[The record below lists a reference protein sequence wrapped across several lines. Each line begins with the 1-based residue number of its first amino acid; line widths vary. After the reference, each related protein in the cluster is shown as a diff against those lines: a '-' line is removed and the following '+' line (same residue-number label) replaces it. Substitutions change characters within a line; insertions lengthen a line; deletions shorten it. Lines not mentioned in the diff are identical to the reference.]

1 MAVDINQV
9 RQKYPEYSDLSDT
22 ELLQGLHS
30 KFYSDIPFNE
40 FASNISLTT
49 PAVTVTEKAPTEAEK
64 AAFEAEQAGLG
75 ERMFGMGSPTYSF
88 LRGAVIE
95 PALGV
100 NQLLAQTGMFG
111 ERVAKG
117 ASDVVKQEAEAA
129 KTARE
134 TAGREGVDWLSMA
147 GAVLSPVNKAF
158 TMATAPTALQ
168 RVGQAA
174 ASGGLYG
181 AIQPVVGDD
190 FLAEK
195 YFQVGLG
202 ATLGGA
208 LGGVMEGITAGLPQ
222 LTKLI
227 KELPITAKNKEDA
240 FKRYVQELIPD
251 DKKAL
256 MQELRQSGEIISGSS
271 PTVAEAISDMPSAYK
286 ILKAQERLEKGQA
299 TAGKFIER
307 RGQQEA
313 ARVRTLD
320 QVFGSPA
327 DLELAKNA
335 RLTSTLPMRERALK
349 EADFY
354 GETASKLEQ
363 QLAKGTQQFGVL
375 LPKQKADIIKGQIE
389 NIKANG
395 YYPLT
400 SKSLIDKIDVMSN
413 SPGLRSNEMLTYA
426 IAKLRGKLDKLTD
439 ERGVINSADMYNVRK
454 EIAQDLAEYVG
465 SKNLND
471 KSFRAQATGAET
483 SLKKLIDVE
492 INKAA
497 GSTLWTNYLN
507 KFAEYSRKID
517 QLELGQGLKQKLSGK
532 FSEETAGKFLQAI
545 TEAPTTIKKATGQ
558 SRYTTLE
565 EVLTPS
571 QTSAVNKVYA
581 DLVRQEKALVSG
593 KGIEK
598 AKPAEIAQAQEIP
611 GFISS
616 TITFVKNIL
625 RDLAKVSQKDFD
637 RQMADLLLNPQKF
650 ADFLETI
657 PKQNQDE
664 VFKAMSAKMSPDIRS
679 QFAQMYAT
687 RPTVQ
692 ETSRATAQQMTQ

>member
-1 MAVDINQV
+1 MAFDPDTYLGTSSFN
-9 RQKYPEYSDLSDT
+9 PDEYL
-22 ELLQGLHS
+22 
-30 KFYSDIPFNE
+30 KI
-40 FASNISLTT
+40 TT
-49 PAVTVTEKAPTEAEK
+49 PPVTVTEKAPTEAEK
-64 AAFEAEQAGLG
+64 AAFEAEQASLG
-75 ERMFGMGSPTYSF
+75 ERMVGMGSPAYSF

-100 NQLLAQTGMFG
+100 NQLIAQTGIFG

-117 ASDVVKQEAEAA
+117 ASDVVKQEAKAA
-129 KTARE
+129 KKARE
-134 TAGREGVDWLSMA
+134 AVGRVGTDWVSMA

-181 AIQPVVGDD
+181 ALQPVVGDD

-208 LGGVMEGITAGLPQ
+208 LGGLTEGLPQ

-227 KELPITAKNKEDA
+227 KELPITKQNKEDA
-240 FKRYVQELIPD
+240 FKRYVQELVPE

-307 RGQQEA
+307 RGEQQA

-320 QVFGSPA
+320 EVFGSPA
-327 DLELAKNA
+327 DLELAKQA
-335 RLTSTLPMRERALK
+335 RLTTTTPMRERALK

-363 QLAKGTQQFGVL
+363 ELTKGTKQFGALV
-375 LPKQKADIIKGQIE
+375 PKQKADILKSQVE

-400 SKSLIDKIDVMSN
+400 SKSLIDKIDTMSN

-426 IAKLRGKLDKLTD
+426 MSKLRGKLDKLTD

-465 SKNLND
+465 SKNLNNA
-471 KSFRAQATGAET
+471 SFRAQATGAET
-483 SLKKLIDVE
+483 SLKKLIDTE
-492 INKAA
+492 INKAS
-497 GSTLWTNYLN
+497 GSNLWSDYLS
-507 KFAEYSRKID
+507 KFAEHSRKID

-545 TEAPTTIKKATGQ
+545 TEAPTTIKRTTGQ
-558 SRYTTLE
+558 ARYNELG
-565 EVLTPS
+565 EVLDS
-571 QTSAVNKVYA
+571 KQLGAVNKVYA
-581 DLVRQEKALVSG
+581 DLLRQEKALLSG
-593 KGIEK
+593 KGIEG

-611 GFISS
+611 GFISAKV
-616 TITFVKNIL
+616 TFVKNIF
-625 RDLAKVSQKDFD
+625 RDLAKGSQKDFD
-637 RQMADLLLNPQKF
+637 RQMSDLLLNPQKF
-650 ADFLETI
+650 ADFLDTI
-657 PKQNQDE
+657 PMQNQDQ
-664 VFKAMSAKMSPDIRS
+664 VFKAMSVKMSPTVRS
-679 QFAQMYAT
+679 KFAEMYAT
-687 RPTVQ
+687 RPTTQ
-692 ETSRATAQQMTQ
+692 ELGRAIPQQMTQ

>member
-1 MAVDINQV
+1 MAFDPDAYLGTSSFN
-9 RQKYPEYSDLSDT
+9 PDEYL
-22 ELLQGLHS
+22 
-30 KFYSDIPFNE
+30 KI
-40 FASNISLTT
+40 TT
-49 PAVTVTEKAPTEAEK
+49 PPVTVTEKAPTEAEK
-64 AAFEAEQAGLG
+64 AAFEAEQASLG
-75 ERMFGMGSPTYSF
+75 ERMVGMGSPAYSF

-95 PALGV
+95 PALGI
-100 NQLLAQTGMFG
+100 NQLIAQTGIFG

-117 ASDVVKQEAEAA
+117 ASDVIKQEAQAS

-134 TAGREGVDWLSMA
+134 AAGREGTDWVSMA
-147 GAVLSPVNKAF
+147 GAILSPVNKAF

-181 AIQPVVGDD
+181 ALQPVVGDD

-208 LGGVMEGITAGLPQ
+208 LGGLTEGLPQ
-222 LTKLI
+222 LTKLV
-227 KELPITAKNKEDA
+227 KELPITKQNKEDA
-240 FKRYVQELIPD
+240 FKRYVQELVPE

-286 ILKAQERLEKGQA
+286 ILKAQERLEKSQA

-307 RGQQEA
+307 RGEQQA

-320 QVFGSPA
+320 EVFGSPA
-327 DLELAKNA
+327 DLELAKQA
-335 RLTSTLPMRERALK
+335 RLTTTTPMRERALK

-363 QLAKGTQQFGVL
+363 ELAKGTKQFGALV
-375 LPKQKADIIKGQIE
+375 PKQKADILKSQVE

-400 SKSLIDKIDVMSN
+400 SKSLIDKIDTMSN

-426 IAKLRGKLDKLTD
+426 MSKLRGKLDKLTD

-465 SKNLND
+465 SKNLNNA
-471 KSFRAQATGAET
+471 SFRAQATGAET
-483 SLKKLIDVE
+483 SLKKLIDTE
-492 INKAA
+492 INKAS
-497 GSTLWTNYLN
+497 GSNLWSDYLS
-507 KFAEYSRKID
+507 KFAEHSRKID

-545 TEAPTTIKKATGQ
+545 TEAPATIKRTTGQ
-558 SRYTTLE
+558 ARYNELG
-565 EVLTPS
+565 EVLDTK
-571 QTSAVNKVYA
+571 QLGAVNKVYA
-581 DLVRQEKALVSG
+581 DLLRQEKALLSG
-593 KGIEK
+593 KGIEG

-611 GFISS
+611 GFISAKV
-616 TITFVKNIL
+616 TFVKNIF
-625 RDLAKVSQKDFD
+625 RDLAKGSQKDFD

-650 ADFLETI
+650 ADFLDTI
-657 PKQNQDE
+657 PAQNQE
-664 VFKAMSAKMSPDIRS
+664 QIFKAMSAKMSPSVRS

-692 ETSRATAQQMTQ
+692 ELGRAVPQQMTQ